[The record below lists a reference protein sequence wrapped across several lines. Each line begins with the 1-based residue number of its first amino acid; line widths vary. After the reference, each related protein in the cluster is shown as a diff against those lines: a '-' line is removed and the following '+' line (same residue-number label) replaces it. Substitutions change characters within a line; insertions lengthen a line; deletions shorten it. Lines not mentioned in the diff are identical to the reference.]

1 LAIQAALAEAARVP
15 LEVVH
20 ACAAVLRVCQTAA
33 PLLNAAVISDVM
45 VGAQLAHAGLES
57 AAVNVEINLASMTD
71 AQAVERLSAEV
82 EESRAGMVDLLA
94 EILATARSRIPRR

>member
-1 LAIQAALAEAARVP
+1 VP

-71 AQAVERLSAEV
+71 APAVERLSAEL
-82 EESRAGMVDLLA
+82 EESRAGMADLLA
-94 EILATARSRIPRR
+94 EVLATARSRIPRR